1 MPDPHPGVTRLIEV
15 MDRLRSPGGCPW
27 DAQQTPES
35 LAEYLVEETYELLE
49 AIDSGDRAHWRE
61 ELGDVLLQVVFQSRI
76 AQEDPVDPFTIDDVA
91 EGVADKLIGRHPH
104 VFGDADAPTAEHVER
119 NWERLKAAEKG
130 RETPLAGVPQALP
143 PLTAIQKI
151 RSRAGRAG
159 LADQLV
165 PPAAGAGAGDPEQEF
180 GDRLLTEVLAAAA
193 DGIDAERALRGA
205 VRRARQRVEEAAER
219 P

>member
-1 MPDPHPGVTRLIEV
+1 MADPHPGVTRLIEV

-61 ELGDVLLQVVFQSRI
+61 ELGDVLLQVVFQARI
-76 AQEDPVDPFTIDDVA
+76 AQEDSADPFTIDDVA
-91 EGVADKLIGRHPH
+91 EGIADKLIGRHPH
-104 VFGDADAPTAEHVER
+104 VFGDVDAPTAEHVER
-119 NWERLKAAEKG
+119 NWEQLKAAEKG
-130 RETPLAGVPQALP
+130 RTTPLAGVPDGLP

-151 RSRAGRAG
+151 RSRATRAG
-159 LADQLV
+159 LAEELV
-165 PPAAGAGAGDPEQEF
+165 PPDGGAGDAEEQF
-180 GDRLLTEVLAAAA
+180 GDRLLAEVLAAT
-193 DGIDAERALRGA
+193 DSGIDAERALRGA
-205 VRRARQRVEEAAER
+205 VRRARQRVEQAAER